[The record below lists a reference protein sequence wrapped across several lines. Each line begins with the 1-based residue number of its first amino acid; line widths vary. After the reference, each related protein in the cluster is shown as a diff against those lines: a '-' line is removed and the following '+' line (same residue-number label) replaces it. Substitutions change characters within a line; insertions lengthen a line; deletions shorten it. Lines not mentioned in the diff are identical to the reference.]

1 MLNKGKNI
9 ENINKETE
17 IQKIYKEDMT
27 KCVKKFLTI
36 LAIYALLA
44 TSSTLKDNLN
54 FTKKQKIAKEVENND
69 TDKLLSTIVKYT
81 PEEQKFKLER
91 FWQNN
96 INNLTTEEICKILKN
111 AKSYSQDKM
120 KNKEVYEIALN
131 YLDLSLVEQKA
142 TFSLFIIQNFIGE
155 DDILKLA
162 LLQPE
167 ELSLKLKEKY
177 GESFF
182 WKLHIWVDSIN
193 KHKKSIALF
202 VDEIDLHNIYPA
214 NDIEKVLLKPY
225 SYEQYNSFFNEE
237 EDVHYEYYCR
247 LDDRQKNKYLI
258 GVYDKYFNGQTY
270 EIPNTKTPYDLVEEK
285 IKEEGKDKII
295 AMLQKRRF
303 FDGTIHKKEKNDG
316 YHDYDTLTLDLLS
329 MIDSETVTF
338 KENETYEEYFE
349 KLENR
354 FPTLDIYRFNNHLI
368 DSNNI
373 YDYNI
378 YNMFIPLYLEML
390 SKKEVV
396 TEDDIINY
404 TEIYMIFYRESKF
417 KADEEFEKTVSCYL
431 NPIKAQFDSEL
442 KNILRAKAE
451 ENLISL
457 VDNTL
462 DYKLELVK
470 H

>member
-182 WKLHIWVDSIN
+182 
-193 KHKKSIALF
+193 
-202 VDEIDLHNIYPA
+202 
-214 NDIEKVLLKPY
+214 
-225 SYEQYNSFFNEE
+225 
-237 EDVHYEYYCR
+237 
-247 LDDRQKNKYLI
+247 
-258 GVYDKYFNGQTY
+258 
-270 EIPNTKTPYDLVEEK
+270 
-285 IKEEGKDKII
+285 
-295 AMLQKRRF
+295 
-303 FDGTIHKKEKNDG
+303 
-316 YHDYDTLTLDLLS
+316 
-329 MIDSETVTF
+329 
-338 KENETYEEYFE
+338 
-349 KLENR
+349 
-354 FPTLDIYRFNNHLI
+354 
-368 DSNNI
+368 
-373 YDYNI
+373 
-378 YNMFIPLYLEML
+378 
-390 SKKEVV
+390 
-396 TEDDIINY
+396 
-404 TEIYMIFYRESKF
+404 
-417 KADEEFEKTVSCYL
+417 
-431 NPIKAQFDSEL
+431 
-442 KNILRAKAE
+442 
-451 ENLISL
+451 
-457 VDNTL
+457 
-462 DYKLELVK
+462 
-470 H
+470 